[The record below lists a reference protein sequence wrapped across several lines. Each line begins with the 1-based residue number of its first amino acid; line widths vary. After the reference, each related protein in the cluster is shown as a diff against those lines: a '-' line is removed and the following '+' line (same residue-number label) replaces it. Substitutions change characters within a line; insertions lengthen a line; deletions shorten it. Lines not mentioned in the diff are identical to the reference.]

1 MRASRPAGRDSI
13 WITAVARNE
22 NIERWGYPMSVQD
35 DSTREPAPPST
46 DTSRN
51 TVSVVL
57 PALNEREA
65 LPIVVADIRHHLPD
79 CEIVVVDDGSGDE
92 TAAVA
97 RGLGCLVIQHA
108 TNQGKGSAL
117 RTGFAASS
125 GDVIIC
131 MDADATYP
139 GSAIPKLV
147 SLLADHDYVRADRAI
162 NRSNAPRI
170 NRIGNAVMRVVLQ
183 TLHGLRP
190 GDHLSGLYGFRAD
203 IFEGLSTDA
212 TGFDIE
218 VEIGVKAKERG
229 LRIATMPIEYRPRV
243 GDKKLH
249 PLKDGVRILGRI
261 IRLVLVYR
269 PLLLFGLP
277 GLTLMVV
284 SLVAAFA
291 LAGGPIVTSY
301 LGLSIHTFIVASL
314 GVLAGFQLVTFGIAG
329 AVYRRHLG
337 FRVSPALDAITS
349 PNARTIAAI
358 TGAAVTTVCGIWLT
372 VTIVGWIATGGPEF
386 TATRSLVLTATSAVF
401 GLQLLSASLFVT
413 LVTSR
418 AR

>member
-1 MRASRPAGRDSI
+1 MNQA
-13 WITAVARNE
+13 ARNE
-22 NIERWGYPMSVQD
+22 NFGRRDYPVSVQD
-35 DSTREPAPPST
+35 DLTREQVPPPS
-46 DTSRN
+46 DISRG
-51 TVSVVL
+51 TVSIVL

-65 LPIVVADIRHHLPD
+65 LPIVIADIRHHLPN
-79 CEIVVVDDGSGDE
+79 CEIVVIDDGSEDE

-97 RGLGCLVIQHA
+97 RELECLVVQHA

-125 GDVIIC
+125 GDIIIC

-162 NRSNAPRI
+162 NRSNTPRT
-170 NRIGNAVMRVVLQ
+170 NRLGNAVMSIVLQ
-183 TLHGLRP
+183 TLHGLGP

-203 IFEGLSTDA
+203 VFEDLATDA

-218 VEIGVKAKERG
+218 VEIGIKVKERG

-261 IRLVLVYR
+261 LRLVLVYR

-301 LGLSIHTFIVASL
+301 LGLAIHTFIVASL
-314 GVLAGFQLVTFGIAG
+314 GVLAGFQLLTFGIAG

-337 FRVSPALDAITS
+337 FRVSPALDTITS
-349 PNARTIAAI
+349 SGARSVAAI
-358 TGAAVTTVCGIWLT
+358 TGATITTICGIWLT
-372 VTIVGWIATGGPEF
+372 VTIVGWIAAGGPEF
-386 TATRSLVLTATSAVF
+386 TATRSLVITSTSAVF

-413 LVTSR
+413 LIASR